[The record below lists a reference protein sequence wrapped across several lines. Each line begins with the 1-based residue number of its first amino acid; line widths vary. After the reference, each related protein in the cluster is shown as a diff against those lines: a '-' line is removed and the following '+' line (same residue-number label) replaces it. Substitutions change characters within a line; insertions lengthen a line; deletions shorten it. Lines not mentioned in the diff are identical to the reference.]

1 MHHKRGLAM
10 SCVMVIDSDRLDIGL
25 KKRMSRQGP
34 ELDLVNQFIE
44 STTSSFK
51 HKRNKMAI
59 FVEPLVDT
67 AYPDIVFAEYD
78 PTILEK
84 WQSLRK
90 NINIT
95 DIKIFENIRAMRGAK
110 AETIVAKTH
119 FNYKT
124 ILLSIERLVDAGLIT
139 RTNNQWTS
147 KPLKEIY
154 SIKRLLSVEAKM
166 GEWDILLNQ
175 ADANR
180 WFASESYAL
189 SSVKNP
195 KPSTVQRFKDYGVG
209 LYGLSDGEVIE
220 FNKAD
225 KQALP
230 TSYMSWMFN
239 EWVGRY
245 VTQQ

>member
-1 MHHKRGLAM
+1 MNNII
-10 SCVMVIDSDRLDIGL
+10 VIDSDKVDIGL
-25 KKRMSRQGP
+25 KKRTSRKGP
-34 ELDLVNQFIE
+34 ELDLVNQFVE
-44 STTSSFK
+44 SMTTSFK
-51 HKRNKMAI
+51 HKRNNMAI
-59 FVEPLVDT
+59 FIEPLVDT

-78 PTILEK
+78 PAVLEK
-84 WQSLRK
+84 WQSLRN
-90 NINIT
+90 NINTT

-124 ILLSIERLVDAGLIT
+124 VLLSIERLMDGGLIN
-139 RTNNQWTS
+139 RINNQWIS

-166 GEWDILLNQ
+166 GEWDTLLNQ

-209 LYGLSDGEVIE
+209 LYGFSDGEVIE

-245 VTQQ
+245 ATQQ

>member
-1 MHHKRGLAM
+1 MNN
-10 SCVMVIDSDRLDIGL
+10 VIVIDSNKFDIGL
-25 KKRMSRQGP
+25 EKRISRKGP
-34 ELDLVNQFIE
+34 ELDLVNQFIDN
-44 STTSSFK
+44 TTNSFK

-78 PTILEK
+78 PSLLEQ
-84 WQSLRK
+84 WQSSR
-90 NINIT
+90 NSINTT
-95 DIKIFENIRAMRGAK
+95 DIKIFDNIRAMRGAK
-110 AETIVAKTH
+110 AETIVSKTH

-124 ILLSIERLVDAGLIT
+124 VLLSLERLLDAGLIN
-139 RTNNQWTS
+139 RTNNQWIS

-154 SIKRLLSVEAKM
+154 SIKRLLSVEAKI
-166 GEWDILLNQ
+166 GEWDTLLNQ

-195 KPSTVQRFKDYGVG
+195 KPHTIQRFKEYGVG
-209 LYGLSDGEVIE
+209 LYGFSDGEVVE
-220 FNKAD
+220 FNKAE
-225 KQALP
+225 KQGLP